1 MDDDTRVSPDEK
13 ERINFEIALIGKMI
27 EAREEKGLSQR
38 ELAEI
43 SGVKQ
48 PAIAR
53 LESLKATPQIDT
65 LLKFCIRSA
74 TRLKSFLLPRTSSGS
89 LVGLERAYGDPET
102 SGNIDSR
109 ITCWAHHTAL
119 ASRFSEVPT
128 NSNIDG

>member
-1 MDDDTRVSPDEK
+1 MANGKVIDTFSDYMNDETRVSPAER

-65 LLKFCIRSA
+65 LFKVLHPLGYTIEIVPLNGKQRSA
-74 TRLKSFLLPRTSSGS
+74 
-89 LVGLERAYGDPET
+89 
-102 SGNIDSR
+102 
-109 ITCWAHHTAL
+109 
-119 ASRFSEVPT
+119 EV
-128 NSNIDG
+128 

>member
-1 MDDDTRVSPDEK
+1 MANRKVIDTFSDYINDETRVTPAER

-53 LESLKATPQIDT
+53 LENLKATPQIDT
-65 LLKFCIRSA
+65 LFKVLHPLGYTI
-74 TRLKSFLLPRTSSGS
+74 
-89 LVGLERAYGDPET
+89 E
-102 SGNIDSR
+102 I
-109 ITCWAHHTAL
+109 
-119 ASRFSEVPT
+119 VPL
-128 NSNIDG
+128 NSKQANAEI